1 MRILF
6 FLKINLF
13 LLYMKIISFIILI
26 FLIVISIHSFK
37 IFKLYDKRVIHK
49 RQEYIH
55 QNDIDISND
64 NIEIQHQPYN
74 YTDVYEYGI
83 YRTHPLKHPNDIDYN
98 LSELSDNMTI
108 LDAGCGMLGPSIYF
122 ADKLPD
128 LKIHALT
135 RANDKMKSEINT
147 KIKNNKLNGRII
159 LHFNDFNEIN
169 KKFRKNT
176 FDRILFIESISYSND
191 IINLLKICKSKLK
204 SNGKIYIRTLT
215 IPKTK
220 NSILTKSYNRIQQ
233 KLEMKL
239 YYHENMVYFLQNSGF
254 KNITYTSIPFAF
266 SENLNNPIFLLSLQK
281 LGVLS
286 VSNILSSA
294 PIMTTTY
301 IAN

>member
-1 MRILF
+1 MR
-6 FLKINLF
+6 
-13 LLYMKIISFIILI
+13 IISFIILI
-26 FLIVISIHSFK
+26 FFIITVVHSFK
-37 IFKLYDKRVIHK
+37 IFKLYDKRTINK
-49 RQEYIH
+49 KQEFIH

-74 YTDVYEYGI
+74 YSDVYEYGI
-83 YRTHPLKHPNDIDYN
+83 YRTHPFKHVNDIDYH
-98 LSELSDNMTI
+98 LAELSDKMTI

-122 ADKLPD
+122 ADKLPN

-135 RANDKMKSEINT
+135 RANDKIKSEIYS
-147 KIKNNKLNGRII
+147 KIKNNKLNRRII
-159 LHFNDFNEIN
+159 PHFNDFNEIN

-191 IINLLKICKSKLK
+191 IINLLKSCKSKLK

-220 NSILTKSYNRIQQ
+220 NSVLTKSYNRIQQ

-239 YYHENMVYFLQNSGF
+239 YYHENMIYFLQNSGF
-254 KNITYTSIPFAF
+254 KNISFTSIPLAF

-281 LGVLS
+281 LGILNI
-286 VSNILSSA
+286 SNILSSS

-301 IAN
+301 IAS